1 MEHYDMEKI
10 LKNEVK
16 EKTITNEYE
25 KYVLEGDS
33 EKALNIYVRQMG
45 LRPSKYIQSK
55 GRTSVF

>member
-1 MEHYDMEKI
+1 MEYCNMEKI

-16 EKTITNEYE
+16 ETTITNEHE

-45 LRPSKYIQSK
+45 LRPSKYTQSK
-55 GRTSVF
+55 SRVNIF